1 MVVGV
6 GERIIKMS
14 KQEVNRCFENEVSS
28 ILERMEKLNDSLNEI
43 VDGEGYELTN
53 SQIELAD
60 KIKTNL
66 VATIVLQGLDKM
78 LDELK
83 EVDNLLK
90 ELLK

>member
-53 SQIELAD
+53 SQIEIANRIRTTLEA
-60 KIKTNL
+60 L
-66 VATIVLQGLDKM
+66 VLLQELDIT
-78 LDELK
+78 LIRRP
-83 EVDNLLK
+83 
-90 ELLK
+90 